1 MEDERQSS
9 LAHDERGSLYAEYLV
24 VLAVIGAVVALA
36 VGALAQPLIE
46 YFQQAQAVTLL
57 PL

>member
-1 MEDERQSS
+1 MTRPPRESLDEN
-9 LAHDERGSLYAEYLV
+9 ERGSLYAEYLV
-24 VLAVIGAVVALA
+24 VLGVIGAVVALA
-36 VGALAQPLIE
+36 VSALADPLIE